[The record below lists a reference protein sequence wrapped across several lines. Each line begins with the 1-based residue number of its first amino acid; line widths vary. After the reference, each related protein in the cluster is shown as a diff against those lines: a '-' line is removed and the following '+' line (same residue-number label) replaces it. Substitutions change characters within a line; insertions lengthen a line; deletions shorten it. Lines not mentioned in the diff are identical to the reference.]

1 FPVVTVALSGPGAG
15 TITDCVGGLD
25 GDQITDTGWYIKP
38 QTITGT
44 NKQWVVAATANET
57 ATTDTIAYGEWSDP
71 VQFSGADGADGFNSA
86 TVEIWK
92 LTNSTTET
100 TKPSGDS
107 RYTFDSG
114 ALTFT
119 TANGWGYKPTSAQAT
134 PVANN
139 KYLHKRTAAAIGKE
153 IYTDIDDG
161 DWSDPIIAAQ
171 YGQIGNPGK
180 KTLITLIYLTA
191 PTSGATPVPDKPVA
205 SGSQTYSF
213 ANNTITNVSAWSFTP
228 PAFDASG
235 EDAYYWASIFTTEE
249 DTAEGGSATVTAS

>member
-1 FPVVTVALSGPGAG
+1 NDPGSSDIDSNFPVVTVALSGPGAG
-15 TITDCVGGLD
+15 TITGCVGGLD

-100 TKPSGDS
+100 TKPSGDTT
-107 RYTFDSG
+107 YTFKDESTG
-114 ALTFT
+114 KPTVSFT
-119 TANGWGYKPTSAQAT
+119 TANGWVWEPSIFLS

-139 KYLHKRTAAAIGKE
+139 RYLHKRTAAAVSNTA
-153 IYTDIDDG
+153 TDIIG
-161 DWSDPIIAAQ
+161 TTEWSDPIIAAQ
-171 YGQIGNPGK
+171 WGQVG
-180 KTLITLIYLTA
+180 
-191 PTSGATPVPDKPVA
+191 D
-205 SGSQTYSF
+205 
-213 ANNTITNVSAWSFTP
+213 
-228 PAFDASG
+228 
-235 EDAYYWASIFTTEE
+235 
-249 DTAEGGSATVTAS
+249 